1 MSQDSAVYTLF
12 EDRADRGSPEVDL
25 TTKEIKRI
33 MFKAI
38 KEPFCCLLYCLFN
51 DNIDITYR

>member
-25 TTKEIKRI
+25 TTKEIKRH
-33 MFKAI
+33 FEKSATWN
-38 KEPFCCLLYCLFN
+38 ELTDTL
-51 DNIDITYR
+51 